1 MHTQTI
7 TYLAAAAAVLIII
20 AAIGGHLWSN
30 HTISLLERDAETAK
44 ANAAARQESAAA
56 AEHSAAEYRQKIE
69 YLESTLTELTQLAKR
84 QDEELEKL
92 DVNTNGARRD
102 VRHARGVRSIAVTNE
117 ELCRK
122 LAEVGHPCD

>member
-20 AAIGGHLWSN
+20 AIGGHLWSN
-30 HTISLLERDAETAK
+30 HTIGLLEREAETAK
-44 ANAAARQESAAA
+44 AKAVTQQEAAAA

-69 YLESTLTELTQLAKR
+69 YLESTLAELTQLAKR

-92 DVNTNGARRD
+92 DVNTSGARGD
-102 VRHARGVRSIAVTNE
+102 VRHARGVPSIAVTNE

-122 LAEVGHPCD
+122 LADVGHPCD